1 MPGWMCRVFNVQHC
15 LVVGV
20 AGAAR
25 RIVEPFW
32 LLFFLRGVEHEVGTG
47 QGRQRSVHDVAG
59 PSLVPRSYRHK
70 D

>member
-1 MPGWMCRVFNVQHC
+1 MYNTVW
-15 LVVGV
+15 
-20 AGAAR
+20 
-25 RIVEPFW
+25 W
-32 LLFFLRGVEHEVGTG
+32 LELLALLGELSSLFGSFFFLRGVEHEVGTG